1 MNKQVEKYSLVPN
14 RPRKILT
21 MVWPFSFFLKMSWW
35 SDPFAISNILR
46 RSNNISSMYN
56 DNIIYLSRL
65 FLVFSSSRA
74 FLSQNNV
81 HAPLFKILIFSMA
94 AARAFGSSQMR
105 QQTSLMFFFS
115 GWYAYLTPNVRCGH
129 SAGNDSVRTHYILK
143 MDYSTLLLI
152 LS

>member
-1 MNKQVEKYSLVPN
+1 MVSHIIQDLIICLMNKQIFKNGWFYGLISL
-14 RPRKILT
+14 IL
-21 MVWPFSFFLKMSWW
+21 SRW
-35 SDPFAISNILR
+35 SGPFAISILR

-81 HAPLFKILIFSMA
+81 HAPLFKILIFSTA

-105 QQTSLMFFFS
+105 QQTSLMFFS
-115 GWYAYLTPNVRCGH
+115 LVG
-129 SAGNDSVRTHYILK
+129 THTSLPMWDVDTQLEMIQ
-143 MDYSTLLLI
+143 YSLYSQDGL
-152 LS
+152 

>member
-1 MNKQVEKYSLVPN
+1 MKKQIFKKCWFYGL
-14 RPRKILT
+14 I
-21 MVWPFSFFLKMSWW
+21 FLIMSRW
-35 SDPFAISNILR
+35 SSPFATSILR

-81 HAPLFKILIFSMA
+81 HAPLFKILIFSTA

-115 GWYAYLTPNVRCGH
+115 GWYAYLTLNVRCGH
-129 SAGNDSVRTHYILK
+129 SAGNDSVLTIFSRWTIAHCFWFVHNVPIL
-143 MDYSTLLLI
+143 
-152 LS
+152 

>member
-1 MNKQVEKYSLVPN
+1 
-14 RPRKILT
+14 
-21 MVWPFSFFLKMSWW
+21 
-35 SDPFAISNILR
+35 
-46 RSNNISSMYN
+46 MYN

-81 HAPLFKILIFSMA
+81 HAPLFKILIFSTA

-115 GWYAYLTPNVRCGH
+115 GWYAYLTQCDV
-129 SAGNDSVRTHYILK
+129 DTQLEMIQYSVSLYSQDGLL
-143 MDYSTLLLI
+143 DYCTLLLI
-152 LS
+152 CSKMWLMGVGTYNYTFNFYTFKKYTFKSVIF

>member
-1 MNKQVEKYSLVPN
+1 MNKQIFTNGWFYGL
-14 RPRKILT
+14 I
-21 MVWPFSFFLKMSWW
+21 FLIMSRW
-35 SDPFAISNILR
+35 SDPYAISILR

-81 HAPLFKILIFSMA
+81 HAPLFKILIFSTA

-105 QQTSLMFFFS
+105 QQTSLMFFSLWLVRIPHSQCEMWTLSWKWFS
-115 GWYAYLTPNVRCGH
+115 
-129 SAGNDSVRTHYILK
+129 THYILK

-152 LS
+152 CS